1 MNAVEIICAV
11 VLLVAC
17 AVIIAF
23 TLMQAPK
30 GQGLSGAIM
39 GDAGGMMNMG
49 RARSNDAKM
58 AKLTMV
64 CMGIFFVVSLVV
76 CVVSARMG

>member
-39 GDAGGMMNMG
+39 GDAGGRMNMG

-58 AKLTMV
+58 AKLTKV

>member
-1 MNAVEIICAV
+1 MNAVEIICAI
-11 VLLVAC
+11 VLLAAC

-58 AKLTMV
+58 AKVTKICAAV
-64 CMGIFFVVSLVV
+64 FFVVALVV
-76 CVVSARMG
+76 CVVGARMG